1 MYSCVP
7 TGIQLYTPA
16 FNVVTFY
23 FTETFPQ
30 CNCRSA
36 VNDSAGGSFSQL
48 HWQHGGSSRLAGFRV
63 EFSEFCAILRA
74 DSLSLLVLLVD
85 LNLVRIRLLPNVD
98 KNAGKRDFTLKVR

>member
-23 FTETFPQ
+23 FTETFPH

-36 VNDSAGGSFSQL
+36 VNDSAGGSFSQ
-48 HWQHGGSSRLAGFRV
+48 QHVGSSQAGFRV
-63 EFSEFCAILRA
+63 EFSEFCAILNRQFKFTGVTGVSKFGTYSSTA
-74 DSLSLLVLLVD
+74 VLEY
-85 LNLVRIRLLPNVD
+85 
-98 KNAGKRDFTLKVR
+98 